1 MDFPVNLVV
10 QSLHFTHGD
19 NVTMK
24 LRVAVIT
31 LLVMPLLFGQAHAS
45 TDNALEIVR
54 TTSDKV
60 IERLTAQKA
69 DLDKHPDHLYG
80 LIDELVLPHFDFPIM
95 SRWVLGKQWNATP
108 VEQREEFIEQF
119 KTLLVRTYAKALLEY
134 SGQEI
139 VYLSPESNPNSNLVI
154 IKTEVAGNGS
164 AHNIPISYRMH
175 TSGGQ
180 WKVIDIAIDGV
191 SLVGTYR
198 GEFGSE
204 IRKNGVDSLIR
215 KLTERNSNLVS
226 SNSRVQ

>member
-1 MDFPVNLVV
+1 
-10 QSLHFTHGD
+10 
-19 NVTMK
+19 MK

-31 LLVMPLLFGQAHAS
+31 LLLVPFLLSQVNAS
-45 TDNALEIVR
+45 TDTALNIVR

-60 IERLTAQKA
+60 IERLSTQKA
-69 DLDKHPDHLYG
+69 DLDKHPEHLYG
-80 LIDELVLPHFDFPIM
+80 LIDELVLPHFDFTIM
-95 SRWVLGKQWNATP
+95 SRWVMGKDWNSTP
-108 VEQREEFIEQF
+108 VVKQEQFIEQF

-139 VYLSPESNPNSNLVI
+139 VYLNPENNPNSNLII

-164 AHNIPISYRMH
+164 AHNIPINYRMH
-175 TSGGQ
+175 SSEGQ

-215 KLTERNSNLVS
+215 KLTERNSDVTGS
-226 SNSRVQ
+226 GSQIK

>member
-1 MDFPVNLVV
+1 
-10 QSLHFTHGD
+10 
-19 NVTMK
+19 MK

-31 LLVMPLLFGQAHAS
+31 LLLVPFLLSQVHAS
-45 TDNALEIVR
+45 TDTALDIVR

-60 IERLTAQKA
+60 IERLSTQKA
-69 DLDKHPDHLYG
+69 DLDKHPEHLYG
-80 LIDELVLPHFDFPIM
+80 LIDELVLPHFDFAIM
-95 SRWVLGKQWNATP
+95 SRWVMGKDWNSTP
-108 VEQREEFIEQF
+108 VVKQEQFIEQF

-139 VYLSPESNPNSNLVI
+139 NYLTPQSNPNSNLVI
-154 IKTEVAGNGS
+154 VKTEVAGNGS
-164 AHNIPISYRMH
+164 AHSIPINYRMH
-175 TSGGQ
+175 SSAGE

-215 KLTERNSNLVS
+215 KLTERNSDLTGSDSQVK
-226 SNSRVQ
+226 